1 MSVMQSNRATSI
13 KLSDLANL
21 DNPILSDDVDL
32 DFDSDNWKHLSPEI
46 RETLTREKVRR
57 AIRDYGKDG
66 LSIEEIVAL
75 TNLNRIAIKK
85 HLDKLSGLREVYS
98 QKKNYKITLYYHKGK
113 PLHHLGK
120 RRLDCKD
127 TIIES
132 TIAQGKNDSIFFHIL
147 EKRYS
152 VLEGETPEG
161 AIMIPIEQLE
171 RFIENLKELKENYGG
186 LSYGAKTISNT

>member
-1 MSVMQSNRATSI
+1 MQKNRATSI
-13 KLSDLANL
+13 KLSDLENL
-21 DNPILSDDVDL
+21 DNHVLSDDVDL
-32 DFDSDNWKHLSPEI
+32 DFDSENWRHLSPEI
-46 RETLTREKVRR
+46 REALTREKVRR

-66 LSIEEIVAL
+66 ISIDEISAL

-85 HLDKLSGLREVYS
+85 HLDKLSALREVYS
-98 QKKNYKITLYYHKGK
+98 QRKNYKITLYYHNGI

-132 TIAQGKNDSIFFHIL
+132 TIAQGKNDTIFFHIL

-152 VLEGETPEG
+152 ILEGESPEG
-161 AIMIPIEQLE
+161 AIMIPIEQLD
-171 RFIENLKELKENYGG
+171 RFIEHLRELKENYGG
-186 LSYGAKTISNT
+186 TSYGAKAISYS